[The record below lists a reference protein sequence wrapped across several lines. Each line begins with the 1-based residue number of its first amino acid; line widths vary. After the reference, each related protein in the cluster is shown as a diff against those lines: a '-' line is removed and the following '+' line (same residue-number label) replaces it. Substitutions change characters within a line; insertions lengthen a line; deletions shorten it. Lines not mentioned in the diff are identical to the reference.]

1 MNRHIGCGLW
11 LIWLLLAVFAGEWV
25 LLGIAIKTVPHEQL
39 PFYVLGV
46 VIATIIVG
54 WIAVYFRIQRKVG

>member
-11 LIWLLLAVFAGEWV
+11 LVWLLLAVFAGEWV
-25 LLGIAIKTVPHEQL
+25 LLWTAIQRAPREQL

-46 VIATIIVG
+46 VIATIVAG
-54 WIAVYFRIQRKVG
+54 WIAVYFRIQRRPR